1 MIHMKGKSLISM
13 MEYSQEE
20 VRQIL
25 RTAEMLKLK
34 QKTGEKHELLAG
46 KTLAMIFQKPSL
58 RTRVSFET
66 GMTQLGGHAIYLGPD
81 DIKLGKRESVAD
93 IARNLD
99 HMTDGIMARVF
110 EHRHIVELVKYSR
123 VPIINGL
130 CDTYHPCQ
138 ALADFLT
145 IWEKKNTFDIK
156 LTFVGDG
163 NNVCHSLMIAAA
175 KLGTRMSVG
184 CPKGY
189 EPKKEIIDYSK
200 EQGLGID
207 ITSDP
212 MKAVSGADIIYTDV
226 WTSMGQEEETQK
238 RLRDFAGFQVNME
251 LLKKAKP
258 DVIFMHCLPAHRGEE
273 VTDEV
278 MESGHSVVFDQAE
291 NRMHAQKGLMV
302 NIM

>member
-1 MIHMKGKSLISM
+1 
-13 MEYSQEE
+13 
-20 VRQIL
+20 
-25 RTAEMLKLK
+25 MLKMK
-34 QKTGEKHELLAG
+34 QKVGETHELLAG

-110 EHRHIVELVKYSR
+110 EHRHIVELAKFSR
-123 VPIINGL
+123 VPVINGL

-145 IWEKKNTFDIK
+145 IWEKKNTFDVK

-189 EPKKEIIDYSK
+189 EPRKEIIDYSK
-200 EQGLGID
+200 EQGLDIN

-212 MKAVSGADIIYTDV
+212 MKAVSGADIVYTDV
-226 WTSMGQEEETQK
+226 WTAWG
-238 RLRDFAGFQVNME
+238 RRRRRR
-251 LLKKAKP
+251 
-258 DVIFMHCLPAHRGEE
+258 RGCA
-273 VTDEV
+273 TFLD
-278 MESGHSVVFDQAE
+278 S
-291 NRMHAQKGLMV
+291 R
-302 NIM
+302 

>member
-1 MIHMKGKSLISM
+1 MKGKSLISM
-13 MEYSQEE
+13 IEYSQEE
-20 VRQIL
+20 VRQVL
-25 RTAEMLKLK
+25 HTAEMLKMK
-34 QKTGEKHELLAG
+34 QKVGETHELLAG

-110 EHRHIVELVKYSR
+110 EHRHIVELAKFSR
-123 VPIINGL
+123 VPVINGL

-145 IWEKKNTFDIK
+145 IWEKKNTFDVK

-200 EQGLGID
+200 EQGLDIN

-212 MKAVSGADIIYTDV
+212 MKAVSGADVVYTDV
-226 WTSMGQEEETQK
+226 WTSMGQEEEAQK
-238 RLRDFAGFQVNME
+238 RLRDFSGFQVNME
-251 LLKKAKP
+251 LLRKATP

-278 MESGHSVVFDQAE
+278 MESRHSVVFDQAE

>member
-1 MIHMKGKSLISM
+1 MKGKSLISM
-13 MEYSQEE
+13 IEYSQEE

-25 RTAEMLKLK
+25 KTAEILKMK
-34 QKTGEKHELLAG
+34 QKVGETHELLAG

-110 EHRHIVELVKYSR
+110 EHRHIVELAKYSR
-123 VPIINGL
+123 VPVINGL

-145 IWEKKNTFDIK
+145 IWEKKNTFDVK
-156 LTFVGDG
+156 LTFMGDG

-175 KLGTRMSVG
+175 KLGTRMNVG

-189 EPKKEIIDYSK
+189 EPKKEIIAYSK
-200 EQGLGID
+200 EQGLDIT

-212 MKAVSGADIIYTDV
+212 MKAVSGADIVYTDV

-238 RLRDFAGFQVNME
+238 RLRDFVGFQVNME
-251 LLKKAKP
+251 LLGKAKS

>member
-1 MIHMKGKSLISM
+1 MKGKSLISM

>member
-1 MIHMKGKSLISM
+1 MKGKSLISM

-110 EHRHIVELVKYSR
+110 EHRHIVELAKYSR

-226 WTSMGQEEETQK
+226 WTSMGQEEDTQK

-258 DVIFMHCLPAHRGEE
+258 EVIFMHCLPAHRGEE
-273 VTDEV
+273 VTDEI